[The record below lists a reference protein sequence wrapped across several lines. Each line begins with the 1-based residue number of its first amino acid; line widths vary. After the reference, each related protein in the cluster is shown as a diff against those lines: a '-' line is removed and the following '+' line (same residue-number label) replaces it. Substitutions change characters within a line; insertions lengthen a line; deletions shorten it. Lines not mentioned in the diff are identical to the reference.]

1 MFQLYLLLRLKNFGR
16 IVIELG
22 IFRIVFLTILTV
34 AAIMILFLAENRFAI
49 PVVCVL
55 LLAGYHNVR
64 KDKEFLRTLTPHLSV
79 FLIKE
84 YTLIALPFAGIEI
97 IKGQFTD
104 AIGLWL
110 FAALLPCLKKIK
122 LKHKPVR
129 LPFLYKGSYEYIRI
143 FRQSFWVYILLF
155 LFATAGTVHGNIKI
169 NKVCL
174 ILWGLVQASGYLQTM
189 DNRYLLHFKNFKTLC
204 LFQLKSIAWNVFIT
218 SIPFSLALIASTYDQ
233 DEILFFLSYY
243 TATLI
248 YAIGIGMLRHI
259 IPSPLLLF
267 ILQLSILMPFYL
279 GSLFV
284 PIILIPGITYSIAD
298 LPCAQTLKKII
309 MIEVNDL
316 HKSFGKVKVL
326 NGIHL
331 EYHPGKIYG
340 LVGENGAGKTTLFNC
355 IMGIYDYTGSITKS
369 KTLKTG
375 YLSAS
380 NFFYSQITG
389 LEHLEFC
396 MKAKDLP
403 VNTPTIQHLNEIFQL
418 PLDRY
423 AAEYSTG
430 MKKKLGFMALLLQD
444 NDVFILDEPFN
455 GVDLKGCILMKRLI
469 RQLKAK
475 EKTVIISSHLI
486 ASLREI
492 CDIIHY
498 LNEGGIYKEYHEET
512 TEEIEEDI
520 LCNTKKIQPTSYFQ

>member
-1 MFQLYLLLRLKNFGR
+1 
-16 IVIELG
+16 
-22 IFRIVFLTILTV
+22 
-34 AAIMILFLAENRFAI
+34 
-49 PVVCVL
+49 
-55 LLAGYHNVR
+55 
-64 KDKEFLRTLTPHLSV
+64 
-79 FLIKE
+79 
-84 YTLIALPFAGIEI
+84 
-97 IKGQFTD
+97 
-104 AIGLWL
+104 
-110 FAALLPCLKKIK
+110 
-122 LKHKPVR
+122 
-129 LPFLYKGSYEYIRI
+129 
-143 FRQSFWVYILLF
+143 
-155 LFATAGTVHGNIKI
+155 
-169 NKVCL
+169 
-174 ILWGLVQASGYLQTM
+174 
-189 DNRYLLHFKNFKTLC
+189 
-204 LFQLKSIAWNVFIT
+204 
-218 SIPFSLALIASTYDQ
+218 
-233 DEILFFLSYY
+233 
-243 TATLI
+243 
-248 YAIGIGMLRHI
+248 
-259 IPSPLLLF
+259 
-267 ILQLSILMPFYL
+267 
-279 GSLFV
+279 
-284 PIILIPGITYSIAD
+284 
-298 LPCAQTLKKII
+298 

-331 EYHPGKIYG
+331 EYHLGKIYG

-396 MKAKDLP
+396 M
-403 VNTPTIQHLNEIFQL
+403 

>member
-1 MFQLYLLLRLKNFGR
+1 
-16 IVIELG
+16 
-22 IFRIVFLTILTV
+22 
-34 AAIMILFLAENRFAI
+34 
-49 PVVCVL
+49 
-55 LLAGYHNVR
+55 
-64 KDKEFLRTLTPHLSV
+64 
-79 FLIKE
+79 
-84 YTLIALPFAGIEI
+84 
-97 IKGQFTD
+97 
-104 AIGLWL
+104 
-110 FAALLPCLKKIK
+110 
-122 LKHKPVR
+122 
-129 LPFLYKGSYEYIRI
+129 
-143 FRQSFWVYILLF
+143 
-155 LFATAGTVHGNIKI
+155 
-169 NKVCL
+169 
-174 ILWGLVQASGYLQTM
+174 
-189 DNRYLLHFKNFKTLC
+189 
-204 LFQLKSIAWNVFIT
+204 
-218 SIPFSLALIASTYDQ
+218 
-233 DEILFFLSYY
+233 
-243 TATLI
+243 
-248 YAIGIGMLRHI
+248 
-259 IPSPLLLF
+259 
-267 ILQLSILMPFYL
+267 
-279 GSLFV
+279 
-284 PIILIPGITYSIAD
+284 
-298 LPCAQTLKKII
+298 
-309 MIEVNDL
+309 
-316 HKSFGKVKVL
+316 
-326 NGIHL
+326 
-331 EYHPGKIYG
+331 
-340 LVGENGAGKTTLFNC
+340 
-355 IMGIYDYTGSITKS
+355 MGIYDYTGSITKS

-469 RQLKAK
+469 RDLKAK